1 MMKYQK
7 VAMWKRYDPNANY
20 GAGDFVNQIFL
31 VTLEFDEAQFLEFHP
46 HVCSRG
52 KDLEAHQF
60 VKQPTGV
67 FMKCLVQGTTE
78 GIKPDIEQGKPFE
91 WVHIVEAKPISD
103 NEARRLCFGLRKFV
117 ATPDI
122 ILHLMKGGKNVR

>member
-1 MMKYQK
+1 MKYETIK
-7 VAMWKRYDPNANY
+7 MWKVFNPNASF
-20 GAGDFVNQIFL
+20 GSGDFINQIFL
-31 VTLEFDEAQFLEFHP
+31 VTLAFDEEAFLNIHP

-52 KDLEAHQF
+52 QDVEAHEF
-60 VKQPTGV
+60 VKKPSGV

-91 WVHIVEAKPISD
+91 WVNIIETKQISD
-103 NEARRLCFGLRKFV
+103 NEARRLFASKKFV

-122 ILHLMKGGKNVR
+122 ILHLTKSGGNVR